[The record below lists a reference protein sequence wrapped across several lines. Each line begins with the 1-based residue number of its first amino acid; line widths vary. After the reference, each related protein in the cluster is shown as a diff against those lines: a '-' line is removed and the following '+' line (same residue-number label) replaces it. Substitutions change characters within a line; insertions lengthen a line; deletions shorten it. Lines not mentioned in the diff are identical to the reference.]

1 MWGSQFWLSA
11 SGAPA
16 SFNSNCSPN
25 QTQQTETQGGV
36 QLRVHQ
42 GELLFHHAT
51 IFARCCRLA
60 RQYLPNLRLEDIGD
74 AHLNGNISSHDW
86 IQRGLLQ
93 FASQAFNEAD
103 SCIMCRCAW
112 DFSPKNMVW
121 FYGKRPGP
129 SLFTRASPEY
139 ITPLHPSLEGQVH
152 LRWKFSH
159 DLLILMQLER
169 RVKFWRPQNFPL
181 DSQQNSVAALPWTT
195 QVDWDLFW
203 NVLNNQQK
211 HGCVYNQGS
220 KLTPANPPN
229 AG

>member
-36 QLRVHQ
+36 QFKVHQ
-42 GELLFHHAT
+42 GELLLHDAT

-60 RQYLPNLRLEDIGD
+60 RQRLPSLRLEDIGE
-74 AHLNGNISSHDW
+74 AQLNGNISSHDW

-93 FASQAFNEAD
+93 FASQTFNETD

-112 DFSPKNMVW
+112 DFSPKNMVG
-121 FYGKRPGP
+121 FFGQPGP

-152 LRWKFSH
+152 LGWNFSH
-159 DLLILMQLER
+159 DLLADGTLGEVLEATEHS
-169 RVKFWRPQNFPL
+169 FSFTAEQCCSAP
-181 DSQQNSVAALPWTT
+181 
-195 QVDWDLFW
+195 
-203 NVLNNQQK
+203 LNNRSRWRLVLK
-211 HGCVYNQGS
+211 C
-220 KLTPANPPN
+220 T
-229 AG
+229 